1 MDSLTVG
8 ADGRAALVAGAS
20 TMIGAAVARR
30 LAADG
35 FAVVSE
41 VGDAALDVAVYA
53 VVEPESLSPRP
64 LVETDESTFARW
76 CEAQMRDLLQWLQQ
90 VHAPVRD
97 RAGTVV
103 LVAPTVSQ
111 EGAAGLVPYATAV
124 EGQRLMA
131 KSAARQWAS
140 DGISVLIVAP
150 RVEALVDD
158 PRRLDGTDALRNEP
172 ALGPDSYG
180 PGAVADVV
188 SMVVAPDARVLSG
201 ATLPVDGGALMA
213 P

>member
-1 MDSLTVG
+1 MGSRSFRRSATLRSTWRGTRSSNQSHCLHNRWWG
-8 ADGRAALVAGAS
+8 A
-20 TMIGAAVARR
+20 
-30 LAADG
+30 
-35 FAVVSE
+35 E
-41 VGDAALDVAVYA
+41 
-53 VVEPESLSPRP
+53 
-64 LVETDESTFARW
+64 
-76 CEAQMRDLLQWLQQ
+76 MRGLLQGLQQ

-131 KSAARQWAS
+131 KAAARQWAS

-172 ALGPDSYG
+172 ALGP
-180 PGAVADVV
+180 
-188 SMVVAPDARVLSG
+188 
-201 ATLPVDGGALMA
+201 
-213 P
+213 